1 MHGSCEKVGVAVHE
15 DFKNGKLQPL
25 FGLGIDAGGTFTDAV
40 VVNINGAQILAW
52 AKAPTTPENP
62 LYGLRK
68 ALREIPTQALQKAG
82 FVSLATTFATNAI
95 VEEKGGRAGLVLI
108 GYDRDHPGLS
118 KMSPVLFLGGG
129 HDFWGEEVAALKL
142 APLEERL
149 PSLVREV
156 DAIAVSGYFS
166 IRNPDHEL
174 RVARFIADRCDLP
187 VVLGHQLSTRL
198 DAPRRAATAWWN
210 ARLMPLIHL
219 LIEDTRKILKEF
231 GIDVPLLVVRGDGTL
246 MSAKEAQERPVE
258 TILSGPAASI
268 LGARY
273 LTGRR
278 DGLVVDMGG
287 TTSDMAILK
296 NGRVQIDPAGARV
309 GQWKTQVAA
318 AHMRTT
324 GLGGDSIVGTQDG
337 TLNGLCVG
345 PQRVAP
351 LCRTALRFPEIPA
364 VLKRLERLKTRIPLS
379 LYNPCTF
386 YLAKDGTSF
395 GSEAVRAV
403 FGHGPVNEY
412 ELLSNRACGTDRW
425 EIRKLE
431 QRGLITRTSLTPTD
445 FCVAMKRCDLGSKEA
460 AQAGVCLMAKAMGV
474 AHAVLCRTLEKVV
487 AGRLCTEAV
496 KLCFGRDASALL
508 ALMDHWLPDENPD
521 CKAENPM
528 QISVRLNVP
537 VLGAGAPAKVWLPPS
552 FAHLHGDTI
561 LPEHFAV
568 GTAVGAAVG
577 AVGFSLS
584 AEIRPTIAGG
594 HILFAPDGKREF
606 QNFADALR
614 SGRSLLESMAAARMR
629 ANGVQQPQIA
639 FCMQKRSV
647 PVPGDE
653 LHLCTL
659 LTVQAT
665 GRTAVD
671 ETQQ

>member
-15 DFKNGKLQPL
+15 DFKNVKLQPL

-296 NGRVQIDPAGARV
+296 NGRVQIDGRGPGRTVEDPGGGGAHAHNGFGRRQHRRNPGRHPERPLCGSPESGAAVPHGPALSGNPGRFEKAGASEN
-309 GQWKTQVAA
+309 QDSAVAVQSL
-318 AHMRTT
+318 HFLSR
-324 GLGGDSIVGTQDG
+324 
-337 TLNGLCVG
+337 
-345 PQRVAP
+345 QRRN
-351 LCRTALRFPEIPA
+351 LFWLR
-364 VLKRLERLKTRIPLS
+364 
-379 LYNPCTF
+379 
-386 YLAKDGTSF
+386 G
-395 GSEAVRAV
+395 
-403 FGHGPVNEY
+403 
-412 ELLSNRACGTDRW
+412 RACGFRP
-425 EIRKLE
+425 R
-431 QRGLITRTSLTPTD
+431 
-445 FCVAMKRCDLGSKEA
+445 
-460 AQAGVCLMAKAMGV
+460 AG
-474 AHAVLCRTLEKVV
+474 
-487 AGRLCTEAV
+487 
-496 KLCFGRDASALL
+496 
-508 ALMDHWLPDENPD
+508 
-521 CKAENPM
+521 
-528 QISVRLNVP
+528 Q
-537 VLGAGAPAKVWLPPS
+537 
-552 FAHLHGDTI
+552 
-561 LPEHFAV
+561 
-568 GTAVGAAVG
+568 
-577 AVGFSLS
+577 
-584 AEIRPTIAGG
+584 
-594 HILFAPDGKREF
+594 
-606 QNFADALR
+606 
-614 SGRSLLESMAAARMR
+614 
-629 ANGVQQPQIA
+629 
-639 FCMQKRSV
+639 
-647 PVPGDE
+647 
-653 LHLCTL
+653 
-659 LTVQAT
+659 
-665 GRTAVD
+665 
-671 ETQQ
+671 